1 MISNKVFGTFV
12 GIVIVLAILFLPVG
26 CSVFPSTTS
35 VSASSKLE
43 KIDNP
48 TLKVEQN
55 FKWSDQ

>member
-1 MISNKVFGTFV
+1 MVKIILSFILV
-12 GIVIVLAILFLPVG
+12 AIFAG
-26 CSVFPSTTS
+26 CSMFPSTTS

-55 FKWSDQ
+55 FKWN

>member
-1 MISNKVFGTFV
+1 MIKVIAIA
-12 GIVIVLAILFLPVG
+12 IVAIFAG

-35 VSASSKLE
+35 VSATSKLE

-55 FKWSDQ
+55 FKWN

>member
-1 MISNKVFGTFV
+1 MINDKLFGPIV
-12 GIVIVLAILFLPVG
+12 GIVIILCMLLLLIG

>member
-1 MISNKVFGTFV
+1 MIIK
-12 GIVIVLAILFLPVG
+12 LILIATALIMVG

-55 FKWSDQ
+55 FKWN

>member
-1 MISNKVFGTFV
+1 MIKVIAIA
-12 GIVIVLAILFLPVG
+12 IVAIFAG
-26 CSVFPSTTS
+26 CSMFPSTTS

-55 FKWSDQ
+55 FKWN

>member
-1 MISNKVFGTFV
+1 MMKV
-12 GIVIVLAILFLPVG
+12 ILILTALIMAG
-26 CSVFPSTTS
+26 CSMFPSTTS

-55 FKWSDQ
+55 FKWN

>member
-1 MISNKVFGTFV
+1 M
-12 GIVIVLAILFLPVG
+12 AIKIILILTALIMVG

-35 VSASSKLE
+35 ITATSKLE

-55 FKWSDQ
+55 FKWDSE